1 MDEVLC
7 SNSITVSERYFSPL
21 KILTCKQRY
30 SDNNI
35 LRRPQPQDLG
45 LTQSHVTGQYFPVRG
60 RAAGFQKF

>member
-7 SNSITVSERYFSPL
+7 SNSIIVSERYFSPL

-35 LRRPQPQDLG
+35 LRRPQPQDSG
-45 LTQSHVTGQYFPVRG
+45 LAQSHMTGR
-60 RAAGFQKF
+60 

>member
-7 SNSITVSERYFSPL
+7 SNLIIVSERYFSPL

-35 LRRPQPQDLG
+35 LRRPQPQDSG
-45 LTQSHVTGQYFPVRG
+45 LAQSHMTGR
-60 RAAGFQKF
+60 